1 MEDPCLG
8 LLIKSKGKSWKEV
21 QNDGL
26 NGLVERAKNSNR
38 IHEMNPLASPAD
50 AAISSDFTVGITS
63 ISALAVAA
71 LQGNRVIY
79 LDYERV
85 DQGPQKNYCILHSLG
100 SNRCVFYEAQLLR
113 QAITDYF
120 NNPAANPNL
129 GNATPILDKIDPF
142 RDGKASQ
149 RIGEFVSSYLEELDN
164 GLSSDDAVR
173 FATNQFAEKWG
184 QDKIVR
190 RL

>member
-1 MEDPCLG
+1 
-8 LLIKSKGKSWKEV
+8 
-21 QNDGL
+21 
-26 NGLVERAKNSNR
+26 
-38 IHEMNPLASPAD
+38 
-50 AAISSDFTVGITS
+50 
-63 ISALAVAA
+63 
-71 LQGNRVIY
+71 
-79 LDYERV
+79 
-85 DQGPQKNYCILHSLG
+85 
-100 SNRCVFYEAQLLR
+100 
-113 QAITDYF
+113 
-120 NNPAANPNL
+120 L